1 MPIDKPVGVKH
12 VQGAFVARGVVRW
25 EKHRLFEAYNT
36 IVHKMVGQLGMTQ
49 AVPIA
54 LLVLAR
60 SVEYIVLHDLDRM
73 FQGIRVDH
81 GLNGPWHIEIPDY
94 GVAFNTARLS
104 TAIRRI
110 VALERR
116 QEG

>member
-25 EKHRLFEAYNT
+25 DKQHLFNAYNA
-36 IVHKMVGQLGMTQ
+36 IVHKLVDHMGMVQ
-49 AVPIA
+49 AVP
-54 LLVLAR
+54 LTLVLLAR